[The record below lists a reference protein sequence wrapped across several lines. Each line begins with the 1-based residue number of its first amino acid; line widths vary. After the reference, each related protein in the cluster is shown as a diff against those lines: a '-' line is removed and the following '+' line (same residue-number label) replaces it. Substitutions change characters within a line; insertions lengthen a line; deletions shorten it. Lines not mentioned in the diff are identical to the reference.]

1 MMWRVSCTCHVS
13 PVSTAARAVTSQTP
27 SPPATRAQPAAATW
41 TVSSERQA
49 AHVSQCGDTCSTRGS
64 VSGDSDSYRDV
75 IQSVLTQ
82 SPGSTAAMTG
92 PGVMSGR
99 GSRASQISQE
109 RKICDLPAAQNIHD
123 WIQSFLN
130 RTSGFP
136 FLLWRL
142 CFHDVCPIPSDLNLD
157 GFSFYQEVLCEA

>member
-1 MMWRVSCTCHVS
+1 MTSELHVS
-13 PVSTAARAVTSQTP
+13 RVPSEINSSTCSDKSDTQSSGYPSSGSRSGDMESQFRETGSAR
-27 SPPATRAQPAAATW
+27 
-41 TVSSERQA
+41 E
-49 AHVSQCGDTCSTRGS
+49 SQCGDTCSTRSS

-123 WIQSFLN
+123 
-130 RTSGFP
+130 
-136 FLLWRL
+136 
-142 CFHDVCPIPSDLNLD
+142 
-157 GFSFYQEVLCEA
+157 